1 MLSARKLG
9 ITGDVGGNDKN
20 KVDKYEI
27 ADNWD
32 YVTVEDGD
40 DNRDDDIGGFIED
53 DGTGFDSVNLP
64 SESRNNFRSLHIH

>member
-1 MLSARKLG
+1 MSARKLG
-9 ITGDVGGNDKN
+9 IAGNVDGNDKN